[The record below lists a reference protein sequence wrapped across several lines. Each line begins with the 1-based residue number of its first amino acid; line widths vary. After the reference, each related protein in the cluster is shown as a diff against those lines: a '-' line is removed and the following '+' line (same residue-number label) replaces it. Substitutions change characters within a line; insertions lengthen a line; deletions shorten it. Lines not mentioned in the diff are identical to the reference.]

1 MSQMINYH
9 SIEYSFTQPYRTH
22 TLLWEAIETNEICI
36 EMDELDDI
44 SDTLVAEE
52 MLQNIG
58 VRL

>member
-1 MSQMINYH
+1 MSQMINYY

>member
-1 MSQMINYH
+1 
-9 SIEYSFTQPYRTH
+9 
-22 TLLWEAIETNEICI
+22 LLWEAIETNEICI